1 MDCYIEY
8 QNNVNKK
15 YRVGN
20 TRYWFFLRLNYLEEE
35 IYTYPQ
41 SFAGGAI
48 YIPEEEI
55 YFHSTEGRGPESYLK
70 DLPMRLDMGHIQLS
84 KAHRT

>member
-20 TRYWFFLRLNYLEEE
+20 TRYWFFLRLNHLEDE

-48 YIPEEEI
+48 YIPEGASSRRKYI
-55 YFHSTEGRGPESYLK
+55 SIALRGEGPRA
-70 DLPMRLDMGHIQLS
+70 I
-84 KAHRT
+84 